1 MKKKQTK
8 SSYTRSDTI
17 KSIFFSGLFA
27 LLPLAITVALIT
39 FVFRL
44 VNHWLEPLN
53 YCISHY
59 LGITYPYIAGIILVL
74 LFILFVGTI
83 LRVFLLRTV
92 ARGIENMIASLPII
106 RPVYTGVKQLIHAF
120 NFKDELSFKN
130 VVLVQFPR
138 KGMYSVG
145 FVTSELSSWLEITD
159 GEKERYYNIFIPTTP
174 NPTSGFFII
183 ARASELQ
190 VLDITRQEAI
200 AMIISGGII
209 QPKRD
214 HTPEE

>member
-1 MKKKQTK
+1 MKNKHQK
-8 SSYTRSDTI
+8 SLYQRSDTI
-17 KSIFFSGLFA
+17 KSIFLSGLFA

-53 YCISHY
+53 YFISQY
-59 LGITYPYIAGIILVL
+59 LGIKYPYIAGIVLVL

-83 LRVFLLRTV
+83 LRVFLLRTI
-92 ARGIENMIASLPII
+92 ARALESMIASLPII

-145 FVTSELSSWLEITD
+145 FVTSELSSWLTLPEEDT
-159 GEKERYYNIFIPTTP
+159 ERHYNIFIPTTP

-183 ARASELQ
+183 ARESELQ

-209 QPKRD
+209 QPKR
-214 HTPEE
+214 TPEEME